1 MGNLQVAV
9 VSLGCDKNTIDS
21 EIMLGILVQHGFA
34 ITTDPQEAD
43 VIVVNTCC
51 FIEDAQQESIDC
63 ILESAQYKTMGKC
76 RSLVVA
82 GCLAQRFSEE
92 LSSEMP
98 EVDGFLGTGQVS
110 QVVELINRTLEGK
123 RVSYVGK
130 PALVEGPRIVSTPT
144 HYAYLKIAE
153 GCDHR
158 CGFCVI
164 PSVRGRFTSRPV
176 ERVLDEAKGLVAA
189 GAKELILVAQD
200 TSRYGMDLEGR
211 PLLASLLHSLH
222 EIEGL
227 RWIRVLYTYPAQIND
242 ELLTALRLPKVC
254 RYLDLPLQHA
264 SPRVLR
270 SMGRPVM
277 DYRRLIAS
285 IREKVP
291 GISLRTTFIVGYPT
305 EEEEDFQQLLD
316 FVQEAKIENLGVFQ
330 FSPQEGTKAARLPQL
345 PTQVVQE
352 RYAKIM
358 EVQQGIVDML
368 NEELIGT
375 VLPVMVDGP
384 SMESN
389 LVYQGRHEGQAPD
402 IDGLVYLGV
411 ESLPGTVVNVRITD
425 AHAYDLV
432 GEVLDFA

>member
-1 MGNLQVAV
+1 
-9 VSLGCDKNTIDS
+9 
-21 EIMLGILVQHGFA
+21 
-34 ITTDPQEAD
+34 

>member
-92 LSSEMP
+92 LSSEIP

>member
-21 EIMLGILVQHGFA
+21 EIMLGILVEHGFA

-51 FIEDAQQESIDC
+51 FIEDAQQESINC
-63 ILESAQYKTMGKC
+63 ILESAQYKTVGKC
-76 RSLVVA
+76 RSLVVT

-92 LSSEMP
+92 LSSEIP

-110 QVVELINRTLEGK
+110 QVVELINRTLEGE

-176 ERVLDEAKGLVAA
+176 ERVLDEAKRLVEA
-189 GAKELILVAQD
+189 GTKELILVAQD
-200 TSRYGMDLEGR
+200 TSRYGIDLEGR

-254 RYLDLPLQHA
+254 RYLDLPLQHISA
-264 SPRVLR
+264 RVLR